1 LASTLIM
8 THGLGLGLEVP
19 WPWPWPRRP
28 MALALN
34 LLASNP
40 SLHKTAV
47 DLSNDAG
54 TEKLKTVITDSQKQH
69 VDTTCN
75 VFHTAYYIAKN
86 NRPFLD
92 MLV

>member
-40 SLHKTAV
+40 SLDADELTLCTSPLHEAHKDVRRSIGQDVRNTFLQEPLLLL
-47 DLSNDAG
+47 LSM
-54 TEKLKTVITDSQKQH
+54 ESFYQIV
-69 VDTTCN
+69 
-75 VFHTAYYIAKN
+75 
-86 NRPFLD
+86 
-92 MLV
+92 ME